1 MTAEFDF
8 DTPVDRHATGSYKW
22 DSIGRPGGDTSLGRR
37 HGFPHSTGHN
47 RGTEKAR

>member
-22 DSIGRPGGDTSLGRR
+22 DSIGDREVIPLWVARPWISAQHR
-37 HGFPHSTGHN
+37 P
-47 RGTEKAR
+47 